1 MKNWLSYVRISAF
14 AGFTLLMMA
23 ANCTSSKPPQTAS
36 PAAPAVVPATGQ
48 SGTAG
53 HSSAQPPSSGTRA
66 EVPKE
71 VGQGAAPDQAQV
83 DSLKAAAAKER
94 AKSQKKKPGG

>member
-23 ANCTSSKPPQTAS
+23 ANCTSSKSPQTAS
-36 PAAPAVVPATGQ
+36 PAVAPATGQ

-66 EVPKE
+66 GVPKE

-94 AKSQKKKPGG
+94 TKSQKKKPGG

>member
-1 MKNWLSYVRISAF
+1 
-14 AGFTLLMMA
+14 MMA

-36 PAAPAVVPATGQ
+36 PAEPAAAPATGQ

-53 HSSAQPPSSGTRA
+53 RSSAQPPSAGAPTGTPR
-66 EVPKE
+66 E

-94 AKSQKKKPGG
+94 AKIEKKKPGG